1 MNFRQ
6 YFSLVDMQA
15 RMALQSEASRY
26 YFGYFW
32 WILEPLLFVA
42 VFYLVFSVFLKTR
55 QEDFLVFLMCGK
67 LPFIWFS
74 KSVSQASGSIMAN
87 AGLIGRIDVPKTI
100 FPMAI
105 VQESLYKQSMVFL
118 LLFGVLF
125 FYGYVPTI
133 LWFWLVPILL
143 VYYLMI
149 VACSLAGAFLVCF
162 MRDFMRMISLGMIF
176 LMFTSGIF
184 WDVRALGNP
193 KLTDS
198 ILTYNPMAFIL
209 DALRQVLMYKSAP
222 DLVGLVSIFFV
233 FVLVLVV
240 MIFMIQKNSKLLA
253 LKSITA

>member
-1 MNFRQ
+1 
-6 YFSLVDMQA
+6 
-15 RMALQSEASRY
+15 MALQSEASRY

-87 AGLIGRIDVPKTI
+87 AGLIGRIDIPKTM

-105 VQESLYKQSMVFL
+105 IQEGLYKQSMVFL

-125 FYGYVPTI
+125 VYGYTPSL
-133 LWFWLVPILL
+133 LWLWLIPIMA

-149 VACSLAGAFLVCF
+149 VACSFAGAFLVCF
-162 MRDFMRMISLGMIF
+162 MRDFTMFISLGMMF

-184 WDVRALGNP
+184 WDVREIGSPAM
-193 KLTDS
+193 TDA

-209 DALRQVLMYKSAP
+209 DAFRQVLMYNVTP
-222 DLVGLVSIFFV
+222 NLLGLS
-233 FVLVLVV
+233 LNVV
-240 MIFMIQKNSKLLA
+240 AFGLLLACMIFLIRKNSQLLA
-253 LKSITA
+253 LKSLTA